1 MARIHHATKQASDSL
16 AIAAYF
22 RPVWS
27 GILVVD
33 GKYLRVF
40 DRLSVMLDPN
50 AFSLEEKRAMNMKV
64 WLCGIDAGTGDLPH
78 YALADEET
86 MIDLVLY
93 FQTLKKIGYV
103 LRVLVCDGNPDI
115 VRAARKIYGHDFLVQ
130 LCVRHFLENC
140 RRRVVEAGTQNDPA
154 TIKLL
159 AIIRSIIVARSLDDA
174 LSNLV
179 DFRRQQFRHPL
190 HRELRSL
197 LLGRLAELT
206 TYLVHTELFI
216 PGTTNDIENLF
227 RQLNLRL
234 RSLGRF
240 GHFRFANDY
249 LKTWAFWRRTTP
261 YTDCRGCR
269 RKRNGKSPLQLAG
282 CRLTVDI
289 DVFSPLK
296 PTEI

>member
-1 MARIHHATKQASDSL
+1 MAKIHRATKQTSDSL
-16 AIAAYF
+16 VIAAYF

-27 GILVVD
+27 GILVID

-40 DRLSVMLDPN
+40 DRLSVMLDPGTL
-50 AFSLEEKRAMNMKV
+50 SLEEKRAINMKV

-93 FQTLKKIGYV
+93 FQTLKRIGYV

-115 VRAARKIYGHDFLVQ
+115 VRAARKIYGPEFLVQ

-140 RRRVVEAGTQNDPA
+140 RHRAVKAGAQHDPA
-154 TIKLL
+154 TIRLL
-159 AIIRSIIVARSLDDA
+159 TIIRSIIVARSLDDA
-174 LSNLV
+174 LLNLA
-179 DFRRQQFRHPL
+179 DFRQQQFQHPL
-190 HRELRSL
+190 HCELRSL
-197 LLGRLAELT
+197 LLCRLTELT

-261 YTDCRGCR
+261 YTDCKRSR

-289 DVFSPLK
+289 DIFSPLK